1 MKIRRI
7 PSILVLTLL
16 TGCGGSMMNGPMT
29 RQLTAITVSPNNA
42 VVQNGTSKQVQFTA
56 MGTYSMAPMTGTP
69 QVMWSIAPDTGM
81 MGPGMMGMATTT
93 APAGVTISASGMAQ
107 CTTFTGTVM
116 VSATAPMDP
125 MMPMSQ
131 MGPMTMSVT
140 GSAQL
145 TCP

>member
-7 PSILVLTLL
+7 PLIPLVTLL
-16 TGCGGSMMNGPMT
+16 LGCGSMMNNPTT
-29 RQLTAITVSPNNA
+29 RQLTAITVSPASA

-56 MGTYSMAPMTGTP
+56 MGTYNMAPMTATP
-69 QVMWSIAPDTGM
+69 QVVWSIAQDTGM
-81 MGPGMMGMATTT
+81 MGPGMMGMMAASTT
-93 APAGVTISASGMAQ
+93 PAGVTISASGMAQ

-116 VSATAPMDP
+116 VSATSPMDP
-125 MMPMSQ
+125 TMPMGQ
-131 MGPMTMSVT
+131 MGAMTMNVT

>member
-69 QVMWSIAPDTGM
+69 QVMWSIAPGM

-140 GSAQL
+140 GSALL